1 MAARIR
7 RRQQQQQPQQTN
19 EYQNNEESD
28 DDFGCN
34 GQSINPIIELYPIK
48 ITNGIELYHFIVMK
62 VCLLMSFM
70 KLMMLFEGILFVKVN
85 ESSSICTLDNLEVF
99 PLTPRYLSLFTI
111 SFFSSSVFIGKTA
124 TDRTQYNFQKSCPFF
139 IAGLHT
145 IILVMRR
152 RYLFTIDDILV
163 SIMFMTSLSLYLALE
178 YKHPKVL
185 QRTIP
190 KKVANVTPEVRKQPP
205 PTRQQQKV
213 AKKEI
218 NIEQYEEIIESDDG
232 NYGEESSSET

>member
-1 MAARIR
+1 
-7 RRQQQQQPQQTN
+7 
-19 EYQNNEESD
+19 
-28 DDFGCN
+28 
-34 GQSINPIIELYPIK
+34 
-48 ITNGIELYHFIVMK
+48 
-62 VCLLMSFM
+62 MSFM

-85 ESSSICTLDNLEVF
+85 ESSSICTLDTLEVF

-163 SIMFMTSLSLYLALE
+163 SIMFMTSLSLYLSLE
-178 YKHPKVL
+178 YKQPKVF
-185 QRTIP
+185 QRIIP
-190 KKVANVTPEVRKQPP
+190 KKVPTVTPEARKQPP

-218 NIEQYEEIIESDDG
+218 NIEQYEEVIESDDG
-232 NYGEESSSET
+232 IYGEESSSET

>member
-1 MAARIR
+1 
-7 RRQQQQQPQQTN
+7 
-19 EYQNNEESD
+19 
-28 DDFGCN
+28 
-34 GQSINPIIELYPIK
+34 
-48 ITNGIELYHFIVMK
+48 MK
-62 VCLLMSFM
+62 VVLLMSFM

-85 ESSSICTLDNLEVF
+85 ESTSICTLDNLEVF
-99 PLTPRYLSLFTI
+99 PLTPRYLSIFTV

-163 SIMFMTSLSLYLALE
+163 SIMFMTSLSLYLSLE
-178 YKHPKVL
+178 YKQPMVL
-185 QRTIP
+185 QKIIP
-190 KKVANVTPEVRKQPP
+190 KKVASTTITTAAEVRKQAPP
-205 PTRQQQKV
+205 PRQQQKL

-218 NIEQYEEIIESDDG
+218 NIEQYEEVIESDDG

>member
-1 MAARIR
+1 
-7 RRQQQQQPQQTN
+7 
-19 EYQNNEESD
+19 
-28 DDFGCN
+28 
-34 GQSINPIIELYPIK
+34 
-48 ITNGIELYHFIVMK
+48 
-62 VCLLMSFM
+62 MSFM

-163 SIMFMTSLSLYLALE
+163 SIMFMTSLSLYLSLE
-178 YKHPKVL
+178 YKQPKVL
-185 QRTIP
+185 QRIIP
-190 KKVANVTPEVRKQPP
+190 KKVPTVTSEARKQPP

-218 NIEQYEEIIESDDG
+218 NIEQYEEVIESDDG
-232 NYGEESSSET
+232 IYGEESSSET

>member
-1 MAARIR
+1 
-7 RRQQQQQPQQTN
+7 
-19 EYQNNEESD
+19 
-28 DDFGCN
+28 
-34 GQSINPIIELYPIK
+34 
-48 ITNGIELYHFIVMK
+48 
-62 VCLLMSFM
+62 MSFM

-163 SIMFMTSLSLYLALE
+163 SIMFMTSLSLYLSLE
-178 YKHPKVL
+178 YKQPKVL
-185 QRTIP
+185 QRIIP
-190 KKVANVTPEVRKQPP
+190 KKVATVTPEVRKQPP

-218 NIEQYEEIIESDDG
+218 NIEQYEEVIESDDG
-232 NYGEESSSET
+232 IYGEESSSET